1 MVKRQATFGQFI
13 KYIIRWRVLKSWG
26 EIEKEGKAKNI
37 TEAKRRVESTIRK
50 LSK

>member
-1 MVKRQATFGQFI
+1 MEG
-13 KYIIRWRVLKSWG
+13 G
-26 EIEKEGKAKNI
+26 IEKEGKAKNI